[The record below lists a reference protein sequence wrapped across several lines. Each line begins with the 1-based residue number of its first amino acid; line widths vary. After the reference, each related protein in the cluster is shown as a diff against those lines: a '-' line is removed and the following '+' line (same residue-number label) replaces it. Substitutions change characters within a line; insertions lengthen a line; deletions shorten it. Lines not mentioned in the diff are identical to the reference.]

1 MSITWYIKRARTFSL
16 AEIFYR
22 VRQRIQTHL
31 LDKWTI
37 RWKSKNFESN
47 ICLNSRIIENP
58 TMHFAYPIF
67 GKPLDIFKPI
77 NWHLD
82 LESKKSFPE
91 RFAHFIDIRSD
102 EFGSAKNVWEVNR
115 QLFLVHLATLYEKTF
130 DEKYLDLIFY
140 HLASWK
146 KNNPYLLG
154 VNWYSNIEINIRLIN
169 WAYCWKILNVDRLC
183 KTSQKVNDFV
193 RTIWMPMIEEHVEYS
208 YRHPSFYSSANNHL
222 IAEYAGLFV
231 ACCLWPK
238 LPKTGKYR
246 AYAQAGLETEIIR
259 QNSADGINR
268 EEAAEYI
275 QFIDDFFLIAAVIG
289 KNFGHSFSK
298 IYLERLHQ
306 MAHYLNQMLDV
317 NGNYPM
323 YGDGD
328 DGFVL
333 CSDAGGPF
341 NNFVSLLASFSAFF
355 KDEKLKRFLVKWDAK
370 CELLLGKEGWRIFDS
385 LTPRGEPLES
395 RFYAQSGHY
404 IFRKRE
410 SAKEIYLH
418 FDAAPLGFL
427 SIAAHGHADALSILL
442 NIDGKPILVD
452 SGTYTYHTER
462 EWRRYFVGTLAH
474 NTVCVNGRNQ
484 ACFSGPTMWTK
495 HFQCRN
501 LAVDTEH
508 ETVVAAHNGYET
520 EGVSHVRKVCF
531 EREKNLFLIEDT
543 LKGKDFSIEMPFHLH
558 PNVQVQSISDGFLLS
573 SPGARSVLIL
583 TDPQLQYEIISG
595 QNQPILGWYSEHF
608 GKKQAT
614 FVLYAKRKC
623 AKSVRF
629 VTKIQ
634 VLDD

>member
-1 MSITWYIKRARTFSL
+1 MSIAWYIKRARTFSL

-22 VRQRIQTHL
+22 IRQRIQTHL
-31 LDKWTI
+31 LDKWTV
-37 RWKSKNFESN
+37 RWKSKNFESKFW
-47 ICLNSRIIENP
+47 LNSRIIE
-58 TMHFAYPIF
+58 TTSMHFEYPIF
-67 GKPLDIFKPI
+67 GKALDIFKPI
-77 NWHLD
+77 NWRLD

-91 RFAHFIDIRSD
+91 RFAHSINIRSD

-130 DEKYLDLIFY
+130 DEKFLDLIFY

-169 WAYCWKILNVDRLC
+169 WAYCWKVLNVDELC

-208 YRHPSFYSSANNHL
+208 YRHPSLYSSANNHL

-231 ACCLWPK
+231 ACCLWSK
-238 LPKTGKYR
+238 LPNACKYR
-246 AYAQAGLETEIIR
+246 SYAQAGLETEIIR
-259 QNSADGINR
+259 QNSVDGINR

-275 QFIDDFFLIAAVIG
+275 QFIDDFFFIAAVIG
-289 KNFGHSFSK
+289 KNFGHPFSEA
-298 IYLERLHQ
+298 YLERLHQ
-306 MAHYLNQMLDV
+306 MAHYLNQMLDMD
-317 NGNYPM
+317 GNYPM

-333 CSDAGGPF
+333 RPDAGGPF

-355 KDEKLKRFLVKWDAK
+355 KDEKLKRSLVKWDAK
-370 CELLLGKEGWRIFDS
+370 CELLLGKKGRVVFDS
-385 LTPRGEPLES
+385 LPPLGEPLNS
-395 RFYAQSGHY
+395 RFYVQSGHY

-410 SAKEIYLH
+410 SDKEIYLH

-442 NIDGKPILVD
+442 NIDGKPVLVD
-452 SGTYTYHTER
+452 SGTYTYHTEW
-462 EWRRYFVGTLAH
+462 EWRQYFVGTLAH
-474 NTVCVNGRNQ
+474 NTIRVNGKNQ
-484 ACFSGPTMWTK
+484 ASFSGPTMWEK

-501 LAVDTEH
+501 LTVDAEH
-508 ETVVAAHNGYET
+508 ESVAATHNGYKA
-520 EGVSHVRKVCF
+520 EGVSHVRKICF

-543 LKGKDFSIEMPFHLH
+543 LKGKDFFIEMPFHLH
-558 PNVQVQSISDGFLLS
+558 PNVQVQSIPDGFRVS
-573 SPGARSVLIL
+573 APGSRSVLIL
-583 TDPQLQYEIISG
+583 TDPQLHYEMIFG
-595 QNQPILGWYSEHF
+595 QKQPMLGWYSEHF

-623 AKSVRF
+623 VKSARF